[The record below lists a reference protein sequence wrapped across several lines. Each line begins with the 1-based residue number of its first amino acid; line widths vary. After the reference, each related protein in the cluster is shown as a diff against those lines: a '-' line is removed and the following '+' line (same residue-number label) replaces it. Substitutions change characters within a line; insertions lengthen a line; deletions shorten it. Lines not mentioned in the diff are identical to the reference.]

1 MKIIVG
7 STNPAKLNAVKKAF
21 SDIDV
26 EGFEVETRVSSQP
39 YSDEETLEGAINRA
53 KECVKIEKGVIG
65 IGLEGGVME
74 FEDRIYLCN
83 WGSLIDEQGNV
94 FTAGGARIP
103 LPDEIRRG
111 LEKGKE
117 LGDLM
122 DEYTQ
127 KQEIRK
133 NEGAIGIFTHQ
144 QVSRGDMFAHV
155 VSLLKGQYEFFNNK
169 TDG

>member
-7 STNPAKLNAVKKAF
+7 SQNPAKLNAVKAVFPKAT
-21 SDIDV
+21 I
-26 EGFEVETRVSSQP
+26 EGIEVDTRVSSQP
-39 YSDEETLEGAINRA
+39 FSDEETLEGAINRA
-53 KECVKIEKGVIG
+53 KESVKAEKGAMG

-74 FEDRIYLCN
+74 FEDGIYLCN
-83 WGSLIDEQGNV
+83 WGSLVDTYGNV

-103 LPDEIRRG
+103 LPEEIKQG

-127 KQEIRK
+127 KQGIRK
-133 NEGAIGIFTHQ
+133 KEGAIGIFTNQ
-144 QVSRGDMFAHV
+144 QVSRGAMFTHV
-155 VSLLKGQYEFFNNK
+155 VRLLRGQYEFLTK
-169 TDG
+169 QTDG